1 MLAIK
6 HVTGSG
12 EALYQGSE
20 VIYLNG
26 AGDANAIAATAAEQL
41 QYLDGKE
48 WKSLRFGVVYV
59 MNDAGKTVAT
69 YDMNRLGVQS
79 AAGIVGPEHGVAF
92 GLVGSNIRAA

>member
-1 MLAIK
+1 MLTIK

-20 VIYLNG
+20 AIYHNG
-26 AGDANAIAATAAEQL
+26 GLGTAAAEQL

-48 WKSLRFGVVYV
+48 WKSIRFGVAYV

-69 YDMNRLGVQS
+69 YDMNQPLDVQP
-79 AAGIVGPEHGVAF
+79 AGTIGPEYGVAS

>member
-1 MLAIK
+1 MLTIK

-20 VIYLNG
+20 VIYHNG
-26 AGDANAIAATAAEQL
+26 MDTAAAEQL

-48 WKSLRFGVVYV
+48 WKSVRSGIAYV

-69 YDMNRLGVQS
+69 YDMNQIAKTALS
-79 AAGIVGPEHGVAF
+79 SIVGTKDGTFSSLAASRVRVAY
-92 GLVGSNIRAA
+92 